1 MKKYIGLSVTL
12 LTSVAF
18 GMEKNNTLKKSSD
31 EEGVYWFCPDENGG
45 LTMRKHSSKIGTLLD
60 CLSDSDD
67 EKEKSV
73 KLQEHQAPKLAKAV
87 ILKKTEEKTIAD
99 K

>member
-1 MKKYIGLSVTL
+1 MKKYIGLLVTF

-18 GMEKNNTLKKSSD
+18 CMDKNNTLKKNSD
-31 EEGVYWFCPDENGG
+31 EEGVYWFCPDENGT

-60 CLSDSDD
+60 YLSDSDD
-67 EKEKSV
+67 EKKESAKPT
-73 KLQEHQAPKLAKAV
+73 EHQTPELAKAV
-87 ILKKTEEKTIAD
+87 ILKKTEEKSTLD